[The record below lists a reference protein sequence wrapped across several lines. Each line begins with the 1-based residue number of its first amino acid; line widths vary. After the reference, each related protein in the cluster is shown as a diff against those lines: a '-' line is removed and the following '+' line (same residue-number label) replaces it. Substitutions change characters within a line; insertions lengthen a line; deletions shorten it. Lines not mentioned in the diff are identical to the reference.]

1 MVGVSFAVNPQHCFL
16 EERIFMTLL
25 DRLLVQTFTRIFQ
38 PGEPVLEIGSH
49 QLKAGGDESHDL
61 RPLFPGRKYIGSD
74 FSTGPGVDCAA
85 DATRLGIQDRAV
97 GTVVMVST
105 IEHVFRVF
113 DAFGEISRVL
123 ATNGAVVVTSHM
135 DCGIHAYPSD
145 YWRFTPEAFARLL
158 DHFPAKI
165 VGYQGLSYNP
175 FVVFAIGFKEVP
187 ENFDRLAARFRCELE
202 QSMNTAKGALP
213 MKHKMTRMRRLFLYR
228 LFGSKDSFRKLRN
241 EHVIGWHSQVTH

>member
-61 RPLFPGRKYIGSD
+61 RPFVPSKEISSD
-74 FSTGPGVDCAA
+74 RIFRLVLESIVLA

-113 DAFGEISRVL
+113 DAFGEIARVL

-135 DCGIHAYPSD
+135 DCGIHAMQATIGD
-145 YWRFTPEAFARLL
+145 FPEAFARLL
-158 DHFPAKI
+158 DYFPAKI
-165 VGYQGLSYNP
+165 LGIRGFPIIHLSYSQW
-175 FVVFAIGFKEVP
+175 IQRMP
-187 ENFDRLAARFRCELE
+187 ENFDQLAAQFRFELE
-202 QSMNTAKGALP
+202 QSMNTTKGALP
-213 MKHKMTRMRRLFLYR
+213 MNHKVIQDATSFLVASVSVE
-228 LFGSKDSFRKLRN
+228 GSL
-241 EHVIGWHSQVTH
+241 SQTSS